1 MKELVSVIMPAY
13 NSSLTI
19 KDSIKSVIV
28 QSYKN
33 IELIIVDDCSE
44 DNTVEIIQSFSTLDP
59 RIKLIR
65 NMINLGVAKSRNK
78 AIADARGEYVAF
90 LDSDDIWCENKLKFH
105 LKEMKKYKC
114 NLSCSS
120 YYTFSGIKE
129 NIISVRKVKEN
140 ITYQDLLKSNQVGCS
155 TVICDMRF
163 LNQLEFK
170 SIGHEDYELWLNITK
185 SGLSFLGVQE
195 PLSYYRV
202 SSDSL
207 SSNKFK
213 MILKQWNIYRKY
225 QDISLLKSVYY
236 TLHYMIRGVLKRI

>member
-90 LDSDDIWCENKLKFH
+90 LDSDDIWCENKLK
-105 LKEMKKYKC
+105 
-114 NLSCSS
+114 
-120 YYTFSGIKE
+120 
-129 NIISVRKVKEN
+129 
-140 ITYQDLLKSNQVGCS
+140 
-155 TVICDMRF
+155 
-163 LNQLEFK
+163 
-170 SIGHEDYELWLNITK
+170 
-185 SGLSFLGVQE
+185 
-195 PLSYYRV
+195 
-202 SSDSL
+202 
-207 SSNKFK
+207 
-213 MILKQWNIYRKY
+213 
-225 QDISLLKSVYY
+225 
-236 TLHYMIRGVLKRI
+236 